1 MGTPLIATVTRH
13 NMRVLLLCGLLAP
26 AVFAFSAHDLPTPDE
41 DGDLWVL
48 LVAGSNGWFNY
59 RHQAD
64 VCHAYQ
70 IVHAHGVPDD
80 HIIVMM
86 YDDIAYNKEN
96 PTPGKIINHP
106 NGTDVYHGVPKD
118 YVCGSVRPDIFLQVL
133 KGEKIDGAFGT
144 GKTLNSGPKDNIFV
158 YFADHGAKGLVA
170 FGQDV
175 LKATALNQAIKDMH
189 AAKKY
194 NKMVFYVEA
203 CESGSMFK
211 GLLDPNLN
219 VFATTA
225 SNATTSSFACY
236 FDKARKTFLGD
247 VYSIKW
253 LEDSDK
259 ENIEK
264 ETLEEQYKIV
274 KKETNTS
281 MVMQFGDMSISKLPV
296 GTFQGPTPTIGLPRP
311 THPPHYPPQW
321 FSCGRDAVPGPDV
334 PVKILQSNYESA
346 SSASEKEEAKEKL
359 DALLRNR
366 KFMQNKVHELI
377 QGITQDNQLTGTM
390 FTDNVELTQFDC
402 YYTAVDAFHSQC
414 FNVGQND
421 FALRMLNPLVN
432 LCENGFSASQIVSA
446 IKDTC
451 IHPAMVG
458 IH

>member
-1 MGTPLIATVTRH
+1 MGPVTRH

-26 AVFAFSAHDLPTPDE
+26 AVFAFSAPDLPTPDE

-86 YDDIAYNKEN
+86 DDDIAYNKEN

-175 LKATALNQAIKDMH
+175 LEATALNQAIKDMH

-236 FDKARKTFLGD
+236 F
-247 VYSIKW
+247 
-253 LEDSDK
+253 DK

-334 PVKILQSNYESA
+334 PVKILQSNCESA
-346 SSASEKEEAKEKL
+346 SSASEKL

-377 QGITQDNQLTGTM
+377 QGITQDNQLTSTM

-414 FNVGQND
+414 FNIGQND
-421 FALRMLNPLVN
+421 FALRTLNPLVN

-451 IHPAMVG
+451 THPTMVG

>member
-1 MGTPLIATVTRH
+1 MKLYSSYTALG
-13 NMRVLLLCGLLAP
+13 LLLVALGCAQ
-26 AVFAFSAHDLPTPDE
+26 AFTVEDLPETPE
-41 DGDLWVL
+41 DGELWVL

-70 IVHAHGVPDD
+70 IVAAHGVPDD

-86 YDDIAYNKEN
+86 YDDIAYNIEN

-133 KGEKIDGAFGT
+133 KGEKVDGAFGS
-144 GKTLNSGPKDNIFV
+144 GKTLNSGANDNIFV

-170 FGQDV
+170 FGENT
-175 LKATALNQAIKDMH
+175 LKAVELNTAIKEMH

-211 GLLDPNLN
+211 GLLPADVN

-225 SNATTSSFACY
+225 SNATTSSYACY

-264 ETLEEQYKIV
+264 ETLEQQYTVV

-281 MVMQFGDMSISKLPV
+281 MVCQFGDMDISKMPV
-296 GTFQGPTPTIGLPRP
+296 GTFQGPKPTIGLPRP
-311 THPPHYPPQW
+311 THPPHYPPSW
-321 FSCGRDAVPGPDV
+321 FSCGADAVPGPEV
-334 PVKILQSNYESA
+334 PVKILQNNIVNAANAED
-346 SSASEKEEAKEKL
+346 AKEAREKYAEL
-359 DALLRNR
+359 MKNR
-366 KFMQNKVHELI
+366 KYMEGVVHDLI
-377 QGITQDNQLTGTM
+377 DVITNDVGLTNTI

-402 YYTAVDAFHSQC
+402 YYAAVDKFHDKC
-414 FNVGQND
+414 FNVGKND
-421 FALRMLNPLVN
+421 YGLRMLNTFVN
-432 LCENGFSASQIVSA
+432 LCERNFDINDITDA
-446 IKDTC
+446 IQAVCT
-451 IHPAMVG
+451 HPHMYG

>member
-1 MGTPLIATVTRH
+1 MKLYSSYPMLGIFLIILSTVQAL
-13 NMRVLLLCGLLAP
+13 RV
-26 AVFAFSAHDLPTPDE
+26 VDLPEKPE

-48 LVAGSNGWFNY
+48 LVAGSNGWYNY

-70 IVHAHGVPDD
+70 IVSAHGVPDD

-86 YDDIAYNKEN
+86 YDDIAYNIEN

-133 KGEKIDGAFGT
+133 KGEKVDGAFGS

-170 FGQDV
+170 FGESV
-175 LKATALNQAIKDMH
+175 LKATELNAVIKEMY

-211 GLLDPNLN
+211 GLLPENVN

-225 SNATTSSFACY
+225 SNATTSSYACY

-264 ETLEEQYKIV
+264 ETLEDQYKIV

-281 MVMQFGDMSISKLPV
+281 MVCQFGDMSISKLPV
-296 GTFQGPTPTIGLPRP
+296 GTFQGEKATIGLPRP
-311 THPPHYPPQW
+311 PPTPHYPPSW
-321 FSCGRDAVPGPDV
+321 FSCGADAVPGPEV
-334 PVKILQSNYESA
+334 PVKILQSNIENA
-346 SSASEKEEAKEKL
+346 ATAEEKKDAKMKL
-359 DALLRNR
+359 DELMRNR
-366 KFMQNKVHELI
+366 KFMENIVHNLVQVVTNDI
-377 QGITQDNQLTGTM
+377 DVTNTI

-402 YYTAVDAFHSQC
+402 YYAAIDMFHDKC
-414 FNVGQND
+414 FNVGKND
-421 FALRMLNPLVN
+421 YALRMLNTFVN
-432 LCENGFSASQIVSA
+432 LCEKNFDIATISGA
-446 IKDTC
+446 IQAVC
-451 IHPAMVG
+451 NHPHVYG

>member
-1 MGTPLIATVTRH
+1 MVHYWPVALLTISFTAATT
-13 NMRVLLLCGLLAP
+13 
-26 AVFAFSAHDLPTPDE
+26 AFSVSDLPDTPE
-41 DGDLWVL
+41 DGELWVL

-86 YDDIAYNKEN
+86 YDDIAYNIEN

-133 KGEKIDGAFGT
+133 KGEKVDGVFGS
-144 GKTLNSGPKDNIFV
+144 GKTLNSGPNDNIFV

-170 FGQDV
+170 FGEAT
-175 LKATALNQAIKDMH
+175 LKAKDLNKAILEMH

-211 GLLDPNLN
+211 GLLPSNVN

-225 SNATTSSFACY
+225 SNATTSSYACY

-259 ENIEK
+259 ENLQK
-264 ETLEEQYKIV
+264 ETLETQFKIV

-281 MVMQFGDMSISKLPV
+281 TVCQFGDMKISNMTV
-296 GTFQGPTPTIGLPRP
+296 GTFQGEKSAHDLAKPPP
-311 THPPHYPPQW
+311 HPHYPPNW
-321 FSCGRDAVPGPDV
+321 FSCGRDAVPGPQV
-334 PVKILQSNYESA
+334 PLEILKRAVAAAKSPQEAASA
-346 SSASEKEEAKEKL
+346 QNRLDKL
-359 DALLRNR
+359 LKNR
-366 KFMQNKVHELI
+366 KFMEDVVHGIAFTVTGDAELAS
-377 QGITQDNQLTGTM
+377 NA
-390 FTDNVELTQFDC
+390 FTANPELTEFDC
-402 YYTAVDAFHSQC
+402 YYAAVDAFHQQC
-414 FNVGQND
+414 FNVGRND
-421 FALRMLNPLVN
+421 WALRQLTVFVS
-432 LCENGFSASQIVSA
+432 LCQAGHTTKEITEAVRAGC
-446 IKDTC
+446 THPP
-451 IHPAMVG
+451 IHG

>member
-1 MGTPLIATVTRH
+1 MTLSFTKL
-13 NMRVLLLCGLLAP
+13 VLLLSSLCYLQP
-26 AVFAFSAHDLPTPDE
+26 ADSLSVEDLPETPE
-41 DGDLWVL
+41 DGELWVL

-133 KGEKIDGAFGT
+133 KGEKVDGAFGT
-144 GKTLNSGPKDNIFV
+144 GKTLNSGPKDN
-158 YFADHGAKGLVA
+158 
-170 FGQDV
+170 
-175 LKATALNQAIKDMH
+175 
-189 AAKKY
+189 
-194 NKMVFYVEA
+194 
-203 CESGSMFK
+203 
-211 GLLDPNLN
+211 
-219 VFATTA
+219 VFA
-225 SNATTSSFACY
+225 SFACY

-264 ETLEEQYKIV
+264 ETLEDQYKIV

-281 MVMQFGDMSISKLPV
+281 MVCQFGDMSISKLPV
-296 GTFQGPTPTIGLPRP
+296 GTFQGEKATIGLPRP
-311 THPPHYPPQW
+311 PPTPHYPPSW
-321 FSCGRDAVPGPDV
+321 FSCGADAVPGPEV
-334 PVKILQSNYESA
+334 PVKILQSNIENA
-346 SSASEKEEAKEKL
+346 ATAEEKKDAKMKL
-359 DALLRNR
+359 DELMRNR
-366 KFMQNKVHELI
+366 KFMENIVHNLVQVVTNDI
-377 QGITQDNQLTGTM
+377 DVTNTI

-402 YYTAVDAFHSQC
+402 YYAAIDMFHDKC
-414 FNVGQND
+414 FNVGKND
-421 FALRMLNPLVN
+421 YALRMLNTFVN
-432 LCENGFSASQIVSA
+432 LCEKNFDIATISGA
-446 IKDTC
+446 IQAVC
-451 IHPAMVG
+451 NHPHVYG

>member
-1 MGTPLIATVTRH
+1 MGVTCH

-41 DGDLWVL
+41 DGELWVL

-144 GKTLNSGPKDNIFV
+144 GKTLNSGPK
-158 YFADHGAKGLVA
+158 
-170 FGQDV
+170 
-175 LKATALNQAIKDMH
+175 
-189 AAKKY
+189 Y

-253 LEDSDK
+253 LEDSDR

-264 ETLEEQYKIV
+264 ETLEEQYKTV

-296 GTFQGPTPTIGLPRP
+296 GDFQGPTPTIGLPRP

-366 KFMQNKVHELI
+366 KFMQDKVHELI
-377 QGITQDNQLTGTM
+377 QEITQDNQLTSTM

-414 FNVGQND
+414 FNVEQND

-446 IKDTC
+446 IKDTE
-451 IHPAMVG
+451 
-458 IH
+458 

>member
-1 MGTPLIATVTRH
+1 MTG
-13 NMRVLLLCGLLAP
+13 LLLLALCSS
-26 AVFAFSAHDLPTPDE
+26 ALAFTARDLPQPEE
-41 DGDLWVL
+41 DGELWVL

-118 YVCGSVRPDIFLQVL
+118 YVCGSVRPDMFLQVL
-133 KGEKIDGAFGT
+133 QGEKVDGAFGT
-144 GKTLNSGPKDNIFV
+144 GKTLASGPKDNVFV

-170 FGQDV
+170 FGQET
-175 LKATALNQAIKDMH
+175 LKATALNKAIKDMY

-211 GLLDPNLN
+211 GLLDPNMN

-259 ENIEK
+259 EDIEK
-264 ETLEEQYKIV
+264 ETLEQQYTIV

-296 GTFQGPTPTIGLPRP
+296 GNFQGPSPTIGLPKPPP
-311 THPPHYPPQW
+311 TPNYPPQW

-334 PVKILQSNYESA
+334 PVRILQSNVA
-346 SSASEKEEAKEKL
+346 AATTAEEAKEAREKL
-359 DALLRNR
+359 DQLMRNR
-366 KFMQNKVHELI
+366 KFMESTVHTLVTEV
-377 QGITQDNQLTGTM
+377 TQDSQLTGSM
-390 FTDNVELTQFDC
+390 FSDNVELTDFDC
-402 YYTAVDAFHSQC
+402 YYAAVDEFHARC

-432 LCENGFSASQIVSA
+432 LCQKGYTESAIISA
-446 IKDTC
+446 IKTTC
-451 IHPAMVG
+451 THPPMVG